1 MRQYVACTLIA
12 SLVSVHA
19 PAVVWAD
26 SAFGSSGARPPQFVL
41 PPHGSASAVFGTAA
55 AIARESVDV
64 PEGSSAQLTPFKAG
78 ASSLLLPGLGEQRL
92 GRALR
97 AKFFFGL
104 EAVSWLSIG
113 SSLWIGHSREVSYKD
128 YAVVYADV
136 RGTDHSNEFYKTI
149 GRYMSNEGP
158 GGYNESVRREA
169 RDLYYPDVEAME
181 AYYRD
186 HVITGDESWRWRT
199 DDVHRRYA
207 VLRDGSRYAYR
218 VALYCAIA
226 AAALRVVSAA
236 DAVRIAR
243 IEEHRAAHASTVSL
257 GFEQKPRSIAL
268 YLQKSF

>member
-1 MRQYVACTLIA
+1 LIA

-41 PPHGSASAVFGTAA
+41 PPHGSASAGFGTAA
-55 AIARESVDV
+55 AVAREGVDV

-104 EAVSWLSIG
+104 EAVSWISIG
-113 SSLWIGHSREVSYKD
+113 SSLWIGYSREVSYKD

-136 RGTDHSNEFYKTI
+136 RGTDHSDDFYKTI
-149 GRYMSNEGP
+149 GWYTSNEGP

-218 VALYCAIA
+218 VALYCVIA

-243 IEEHRAAHASTVSL
+243 IEKRRSTDNGAVSL
-257 GFEQKPRSIAL
+257 GLEQKPRGIAL

>member
-1 MRQYVACTLIA
+1 MRQYVVCTLIA

-19 PAVVWAD
+19 PAVVRAD
-26 SAFGSSGARPPQFVL
+26 SALGSGGARPPQLVL
-41 PPHGSASAVFGTAA
+41 PPRESASAGFGTAA
-55 AIARESVDV
+55 AIAREGIEV
-64 PEGSSAQLTPFKAG
+64 PEGSSARITPLKAG

-92 GRALR
+92 GHALR

-113 SSLWIGHSREVSYKD
+113 SSLWIGHSREVAYKD
-128 YAVVYADV
+128 YAVAYADV
-136 RGTDHSNEFYKTI
+136 RGTDHSDEFYKTI

-158 GGYNESVRREA
+158 GGFNESVRRDA
-169 RDLYYPDVEAME
+169 RDLYYPNVEAIE

-186 HVITGDESWRWRT
+186 HVMTGDESWRWRT
-199 DDVHRRYA
+199 DDAHLRYA

-243 IEEHRAAHASTVSL
+243 IEGHRSAHAGTVSL